1 MQELIFLEDQV
12 ERTKNLDRID
22 VLEKVGN
29 LLLLPNKDFATTKQV
44 AEFFKVSI
52 ETVKSS
58 IKDNKTEL
66 ENNGLFLLKGQE
78 LKEFKASFDGS
89 FKTLSKINRELILF
103 PKRAILNIGMLLRD
117 SEVAKRLRQALL
129 DVIEESPKAA
139 IKVTKNLLAER
150 DIYIFL
156 EQYLIDE
163 LTFKKT
169 KNGIF
174 DTLSKIPF
182 QKRVP
187 IVDSLK
193 DRITES
199 LDGLEKKEFAK
210 AYDLLTLT
218 NELSEHLVSRI
229 DHSKFLMVTK
239 RNKTILQLEHK
250 LQKVTWKPEFS
261 IQTNYSC
268 FSKNAMYAV
277 VSGKLVTSKAY
288 AIWKKNF
295 PYELI
300 KSGLKKEFYTQP
312 FEWCVS
318 GTFFSEMDL
327 TNVINPVQDQIAKAL
342 NRDDKEIYFRGF
354 IHEEVNYADDWKKT
368 KMKLYFRLLPQ
379 GEKDGSI

>member
-1 MQELIFLEDQV
+1 MQSLELLENR
-12 ERTKNLDRID
+12 ELRNKNLNKIEI
-22 VLEKVGN
+22 LKKVGN
-29 LLLLPNKDFATTKQV
+29 LLLLSNNEHATTKQISD
-44 AEFFKVSI
+44 FFEVPKKTIESLFADNKKEI
-52 ETVKSS
+52 ETAGAFFLQGVDL
-58 IKDNKTEL
+58 KD
-66 ENNGLFLLKGQE
+66 
-78 LKEFKASFDGS
+78 
-89 FKTLSKINRELILF
+89 FKTSLPSQGDLKRVPSCWLF

-129 DVIEESPKAA
+129 DVIEESPKAS

-250 LQKVTWKPEFS
+250 LQKATWKPEFS

-277 VSGKLVTSKAY
+277 VTGKLVTSKAY
-288 AIWKKNF
+288 SIWKKNF

>member
-1 MQELIFLEDQV
+1 MQSLELLENR
-12 ERTKNLDRID
+12 ELRNKNLNKIEI
-22 VLEKVGN
+22 LKKVGN
-29 LLLLPNKDFATTKQV
+29 LLLLSNNEHATTKQISD
-44 AEFFKVSI
+44 FFEVPKKTIESLFTDNKKEI
-52 ETVKSS
+52 ETAGAFFLQGVDL
-58 IKDNKTEL
+58 KD
-66 ENNGLFLLKGQE
+66 
-78 LKEFKASFDGS
+78 
-89 FKTLSKINRELILF
+89 FKTSLPNQGDLKRVPSCWLF

-129 DVIEESPKAA
+129 DVIEESPKAS

>member
-1 MQELIFLEDQV
+1 MQSLELLENR
-12 ERTKNLDRID
+12 ELRNKNLNRIEI
-22 VLEKVGN
+22 LEKIGN
-29 LLLLPNKDFATTKQV
+29 LLLLSNNEHATTKQISD
-44 AEFFKVSI
+44 FFEVPKKTIESLFTDNKKEI
-52 ETVKSS
+52 ETA
-58 IKDNKTEL
+58 
-66 ENNGLFLLKGQE
+66 GAFFLKGVD
-78 LKEFKASFDGS
+78 LKD
-89 FKTLSKINRELILF
+89 FKTSLLNQGDLKRVPSCWLF

-129 DVIEESPKAA
+129 DVIEESTKVA

-174 DTLSKIPF
+174 DTLSRIPF

-239 RNKTILQLEHK
+239 RNKTILQLEHE
-250 LQKVTWKPEFS
+250 LQKATWKPEFS

-277 VSGKLVTSKAY
+277 VTGKLVTSKAY

-354 IHEEVNYADDWKKT
+354 IHEEVDYADDWKKT

>member
-1 MQELIFLEDQV
+1 MQSLELLENR
-12 ERTKNLDRID
+12 ELRNKNLNRIEI
-22 VLEKVGN
+22 LEKIGN

-129 DVIEESPKAA
+129 DVIEESPKVA

-277 VSGKLVTSKAY
+277 VTGKLVTSKAY

>member
-12 ERTKNLDRID
+12 ARTKNLDRID
-22 VLEKVGN
+22 VLEKVGK

-129 DVIEESPKAA
+129 DVIEESPKAS

-250 LQKVTWKPEFS
+250 LQKATWKPEFS

-277 VSGKLVTSKAY
+277 VTGKLITSKAY

>member
-1 MQELIFLEDQV
+1 MQSLELLENR
-12 ERTKNLDRID
+12 ELRNKNLNKIE
-22 VLEKVGN
+22 VLKKVGN
-29 LLLLPNKDFATTKQV
+29 LLLLSNNEHATTKQISD
-44 AEFFKVSI
+44 FFEVPKKTIESLFTDNKKEI
-52 ETVKSS
+52 ETA
-58 IKDNKTEL
+58 
-66 ENNGLFLLKGQE
+66 GAFFLKGVD
-78 LKEFKASFDGS
+78 LKD
-89 FKTLSKINRELILF
+89 FKTSLLNQGDLKRVPSCWLF

-129 DVIEESPKAA
+129 DVIEESPKVA

-174 DTLSKIPF
+174 DTLSRIPF

-193 DRITES
+193 ERITES
-199 LDGLEKKEFAK
+199 LGGLEKKEFAK

-250 LQKVTWKPEFS
+250 LQKATWKPEFS